1 METKHTAE
9 NTEVNAVKVIRTKT
23 GIRMKQLQGGAW
35 AESAGSN
42 KYYPSTTSETKKEAF
57 VKALKR
63 RARDYQFKMDI
74 IHRELEALNEVD
86 PCDPLGYLA

>member
-1 METKHTAE
+1 MNNTTTA
-9 NTEVNAVKVIRTKT
+9 TRKTKT
-23 GIRMKQLQGGAW
+23 GIKTRQLANGSW

-42 KYYPSTTSETKKEAF
+42 KYYPSTTAETEKEAF

-74 IHRELEALNEVD
+74 IHRELENLNEID

>member
-1 METKHTAE
+1 MQTTTDTNTKT
-9 NTEVNAVKVIRTKT
+9 TIKKTKT
-23 GIRMKQLQGGAW
+23 GIKTKQLANGSW

-42 KYYPSTTSETKKEAF
+42 KYYPSTTAETEKEAF
-57 VKALKR
+57 VNALKR

-74 IHRELEALNEVD
+74 IHRELEALNEID

>member
-1 METKHTAE
+1 MNNTTTAPR
-9 NTEVNAVKVIRTKT
+9 RTKT
-23 GIRMKQLQGGAW
+23 GIKTKQLENGTW
-35 AESAGSN
+35 AESAGLN
-42 KYYPSTTSETKKEAF
+42 KYYPSTASETEREAF

-74 IHRELEALNEVD
+74 IHRELENLNEID